1 MKKTIIFTLL
11 ILFALGASA
20 QRKRRVKTPP
30 PPTPEELAEMARQ
43 ENYERKLQVTERVTF
58 IDSILLK
65 KEEVMDMLYLG
76 NENGSVASYAKFFNV
91 KEKDTS
97 EKDTLDCALFCS
109 QLGDKIIY
117 AQPDT
122 AAVLHLYASEMIGQK
137 WCEPVLLPGLEDTV
151 SHNYPFMLA
160 DGTTLYYASKSEEGL
175 GGYDIYMTR
184 WDSDTQRFF
193 KPENIGMPFNS
204 AANDYLYLVDE
215 FNQLGWFVTDRGQGG
230 DTVCV
235 YCFIPNETRRI
246 YDTSTM
252 GRDTLVALANIN
264 SIRDTWTDQERVKDA
279 LNRLDILRTRSKK
292 SAQSQFHFIVNDRIT
307 YTNLSQFR
315 NEESRKLANKW
326 LKLVDERNKASE
338 QLEELRKQYSVS
350 RPEKKAELAAS
361 ILALEQKYEKLIA
374 DVRSMEKE
382 IRIFEQR

>member
-11 ILFALGASA
+11 ILLALGASA

-58 IDSILLK
+58 IDSMLLK

-76 NENGSVASYAKFFNV
+76 NENGSVDSYANFFNV
-91 KEKDTS
+91 KEKDT
-97 EKDTLDCALFCS
+97 LDCTLFRS

-122 AAVLHLYASEMIGQK
+122 SAVLHLYASEMIGQK
-137 WCEPVLLPGLEDTV
+137 WCEPVMLPGLEDTV
-151 SHNYPFMLA
+151 SHNYPFMLS

-184 WDSDTQRFF
+184 WDSDDQRFL

-204 AANDYLYLVDE
+204 TANDYLYLVDE
-215 FNQLGWFVTDRGQGG
+215 FNQLGWFVTDRGQGE

-246 YDTSTM
+246 YDTSTI
-252 GRDTLVALANIN
+252 GRDTLVAMANIN

-279 LNRLDILRTRSKK
+279 LNRLDMVRNKSKK
-292 SAQSQFHFIVNDRIT
+292 SVKSQFHFVVNDRIT

-315 NEESRKLANKW
+315 HDESRKLAEEW

-338 QLEELRKQYSVS
+338 QLDKLRMDYSLAND
-350 RPEKKAELAAS
+350 EKKAELATTLLS
-361 ILALEQKYEKLIA
+361 LEQKYEKLIA
-374 DVRSMEKE
+374 DVHSLEKE

>member
-11 ILFALGASA
+11 ILLALGASA
-20 QRKRRVKTPP
+20 QRRRKAKTPP

-43 ENYERKLQVTERVTF
+43 EKYDRKLMMTERVTF

-76 NENGSVASYAKFFNV
+76 NENGSVDSYANFFNV
-91 KEKDTS
+91 KEKDT
-97 EKDTLDCALFCS
+97 LDCTLFRS

-122 AAVLHLYASEMIGQK
+122 SAVLHLYASEMIGQK
-137 WCEPVLLPGLEDTV
+137 WCEPVMLPGLEDTV
-151 SHNYPFMLA
+151 SHNYPFMLS

-184 WDSDTQRFF
+184 WDSDDQRFL

-204 AANDYLYLVDE
+204 TANDYLYLVDE

-246 YDTSTM
+246 YDTSTI

-279 LNRLDILRTRSKK
+279 LNRLDMVRNKSKK
-292 SAQSQFHFIVNDRIT
+292 SVKSQFHFVVNDRIT

-315 NEESRKLANKW
+315 HEESRKLAEEW

-338 QLEELRKQYSVS
+338 QLDKLRMDYSLAND
-350 RPEKKAELAAS
+350 EKKAELATTLLS
-361 ILALEQKYEKLIA
+361 LEQKYEKLIA
-374 DVRSMEKE
+374 DVHSLEKE

>member
-11 ILFALGASA
+11 ILLALGASA
-20 QRKRRVKTPP
+20 QRKRSVKTPP
-30 PPTPEELAEMARQ
+30 PPTPEELAGMARQ

-58 IDSILLK
+58 IDSMLLK

-91 KEKDTS
+91 KEKDT
-97 EKDTLDCALFCS
+97 LDCTLFRS

-264 SIRDTWTDQERVKDA
+264 SIRDTWTNQERVKDA
-279 LNRLDILRTRSKK
+279 LNRLDILRTKSKK
-292 SAQSQFHFIVNDRIT
+292 SAQSQFHFIVNNRIT

>member
-11 ILFALGASA
+11 ILLALGASA

-58 IDSILLK
+58 IDSMLLK

-76 NENGSVASYAKFFNV
+76 NENGIVASYAKFFNI
-91 KEKDTS
+91 KG
-97 EKDTLDCALFCS
+97 KDTLDCTLFRS

-279 LNRLDILRTRSKK
+279 LNRLEILRTKSKK

-338 QLEELRKQYSVS
+338 QLEELRKQYSVA

-361 ILALEQKYEKLIA
+361 ILALEQKYEKQIA

-382 IRIFEQR
+382 VRIFEQR

>member
-11 ILFALGASA
+11 ILLALGASA

-58 IDSILLK
+58 IDSMLLK

-91 KEKDTS
+91 KEKDT
-97 EKDTLDCALFCS
+97 LDCALFRS

-279 LNRLDILRTRSKK
+279 LNRLDILRTKSKK

-338 QLEELRKQYSVS
+338 QLEEFRKQYSVS

>member
-11 ILFALGASA
+11 ILLALGASA

-58 IDSILLK
+58 IDSMLLK

-91 KEKDTS
+91 KEKDT
-97 EKDTLDCALFCS
+97 LDCTLFRS

-122 AAVLHLYASEMIGQK
+122 AVVLHLYASEMIGQK

-279 LNRLDILRTRSKK
+279 LNRLDILRTKSKK

-338 QLEELRKQYSVS
+338 QLKELRKQYSVS

>member
-11 ILFALGASA
+11 ILLALGASA
-20 QRKRRVKTPP
+20 QRRRKAKTPP

-43 ENYERKLQVTERVTF
+43 EKYDRKLMMTERVTF

-76 NENGSVASYAKFFNV
+76 NENGSVDSYANFFNV
-91 KEKDTS
+91 KEKDT
-97 EKDTLDCALFCS
+97 LDCTLFRS

-122 AAVLHLYASEMIGQK
+122 SAVLHLYASEMIGQK
-137 WCEPVLLPGLEDTV
+137 WCEPVMLPGLEDTV
-151 SHNYPFMLA
+151 SHNYPFMLS

-184 WDSDTQRFF
+184 WDSDDQRFL

-204 AANDYLYLVDE
+204 TANDYLYLVDE
-215 FNQLGWFVTDRGQGG
+215 FNQLGWFLTDRGQGG

-246 YDTSTM
+246 YDTSTI

-279 LNRLDILRTRSKK
+279 LNRLDMVRNKSKK
-292 SAQSQFHFIVNDRIT
+292 SVKSQFHFVVNDRIT

-315 NEESRKLANKW
+315 HDESRKLAEKW

-338 QLEELRKQYSVS
+338 QLDKLRMDYSLAND
-350 RPEKKAELAAS
+350 EKKAELATTLLS
-361 ILALEQKYEKLIA
+361 LEQKYEKLIA
-374 DVRSMEKE
+374 DVHSLEKE

>member
-11 ILFALGASA
+11 ILLALGASA

-58 IDSILLK
+58 IDSMLLK

-91 KEKDTS
+91 KEKDT
-97 EKDTLDCALFCS
+97 LDCTLFRS

-279 LNRLDILRTRSKK
+279 LNRLDILRTKSKK
-292 SAQSQFHFIVNDRIT
+292 SAQSHFHFIVNDRIT

-338 QLEELRKQYSVS
+338 RLEELRKQYSVS

>member
-11 ILFALGASA
+11 ILLALGASA
-20 QRKRRVKTPP
+20 QRRRKAKTPP

-43 ENYERKLQVTERVTF
+43 EKYDRKLMMTERVTF

-76 NENGSVASYAKFFNV
+76 NENGSVDSYANFFNV
-91 KEKDTS
+91 K
-97 EKDTLDCALFCS
+97 EKDTLDCALFRS

-117 AQPDT
+117 AKPDNN
-122 AAVLHLYASEMIGQK
+122 AVLHLYASEMIGQK
-137 WCEPVLLPGLEDTV
+137 WCEPVMLPGLEDTV
-151 SHNYPFMLA
+151 SHNYPFMLS

-184 WDSDTQRFF
+184 WDSDDQRFL

-204 AANDYLYLVDE
+204 TANDYLYLVDE
-215 FNQLGWFVTDRGQGG
+215 FNQLGWFVTDRGQGE

-246 YDTSTM
+246 YDTSTI
-252 GRDTLVALANIN
+252 GRDTLVAMANIN
-264 SIRDTWTDQERVKDA
+264 SIRDTWTDQEHVKDA
-279 LNRLDILRTRSKK
+279 LNRLDMVRNKSKK
-292 SAQSQFHFIVNDRIT
+292 SVKSQFHFVVNDRIT

-315 NEESRKLANKW
+315 HDESRKLAEEW

-338 QLEELRKQYSVS
+338 QLDKLRMDYSLAND
-350 RPEKKAELAAS
+350 EKKAELATTLLS
-361 ILALEQKYEKLIA
+361 LEQKYEKLIA
-374 DVRSMEKE
+374 DVHSLEKE

>member
-11 ILFALGASA
+11 ILLALGASA

-58 IDSILLK
+58 IDSMLLK

-91 KEKDTS
+91 KEKDT
-97 EKDTLDCALFCS
+97 LDCTLFRS

-117 AQPDT
+117 AQPDP

-279 LNRLDILRTRSKK
+279 LNRLDILRTKSKK

>member
-11 ILFALGASA
+11 ILLALGASA

-30 PPTPEELAEMARQ
+30 PPTPEELAEMARL

-58 IDSILLK
+58 IDSMLLK

-91 KEKDTS
+91 KEKDT
-97 EKDTLDCALFCS
+97 LDCTLFRS

-204 AANDYLYLVDE
+204 VANDYLYLVDE

-279 LNRLDILRTRSKK
+279 LNRLDILRTKSKK

-338 QLEELRKQYSVS
+338 QLEELRKQYPVS

>member
-11 ILFALGASA
+11 ILLALGASA

-58 IDSILLK
+58 IDSMLLK

-76 NENGSVASYAKFFNV
+76 TENGSVASYAKFFNV
-91 KEKDTS
+91 KEKDT
-97 EKDTLDCALFCS
+97 LDCTLFRS

-117 AQPDT
+117 AKPDT

-279 LNRLDILRTRSKK
+279 LNRLDILRTKSKK

>member
-11 ILFALGASA
+11 ILLALGASA

-58 IDSILLK
+58 IDSMLLK

-91 KEKDTS
+91 KEKDT
-97 EKDTLDCALFCS
+97 LDCTLFRS

-279 LNRLDILRTRSKK
+279 LNRLDILRTKSKK

-315 NEESRKLANKW
+315 NEESRKLAKKW

>member
-11 ILFALGASA
+11 ILLALGASA
-20 QRKRRVKTPP
+20 QRRRKAKTPP

-43 ENYERKLQVTERVTF
+43 EKYDRKLMMTERVTF

-76 NENGSVASYAKFFNV
+76 NENGSVDSYANFFNV
-91 KEKDTS
+91 KEKDT
-97 EKDTLDCALFCS
+97 LDCTLFRS

-122 AAVLHLYASEMIGQK
+122 SAVLHLYASEMIGQK
-137 WCEPVLLPGLEDTV
+137 WCEPVMLPGLEDTV
-151 SHNYPFMLA
+151 SHNYPFMLS

-184 WDSDTQRFF
+184 WDSDDQRFL

-204 AANDYLYLVDE
+204 TANDYLYLVDE

-246 YDTSTM
+246 YDTSTI

-279 LNRLDILRTRSKK
+279 LNRLDMVRNKSKK
-292 SAQSQFHFIVNDRIT
+292 SVKSQFHFVVNDRIT

-315 NEESRKLANKW
+315 HDESRKLAEEW

-338 QLEELRKQYSVS
+338 QLDKLRMDYSLAND
-350 RPEKKAELAAS
+350 EKKAELATTLLS
-361 ILALEQKYEKLIA
+361 LEQKYEKLIA
-374 DVRSMEKE
+374 DVHSLEKE

>member
-11 ILFALGASA
+11 ILLALGASA

-58 IDSILLK
+58 IDSMLLK

-91 KEKDTS
+91 KEKDT
-97 EKDTLDCALFCS
+97 LDCTLFRS

-122 AAVLHLYASEMIGQK
+122 ADVLHLYASEMIGQK

-279 LNRLDILRTRSKK
+279 LNRLDILRTKSKK

>member
-11 ILFALGASA
+11 ILLALGASA

-58 IDSILLK
+58 IDSMLLK

-76 NENGSVASYAKFFNV
+76 NENGSVDSYANFFNV
-91 KEKDTS
+91 KEKDT
-97 EKDTLDCALFCS
+97 LDCTLFRS

-122 AAVLHLYASEMIGQK
+122 SAVLHLYASEMIGQK
-137 WCEPVLLPGLEDTV
+137 WCEPVMLPGLEDTV
-151 SHNYPFMLA
+151 SHNYPFMLS

-184 WDSDTQRFF
+184 WDSDDQRFL

-204 AANDYLYLVDE
+204 TANDYLYLVDE

-246 YDTSTM
+246 YDTSTI

-279 LNRLDILRTRSKK
+279 LNRLDMVRNKSKK
-292 SAQSQFHFIVNDRIT
+292 SVKSQFHFVVNDRIT

-315 NEESRKLANKW
+315 HDESRKLAEEW

-338 QLEELRKQYSVS
+338 QLDKLRMDYSLAND
-350 RPEKKAELAAS
+350 EKKAELATTLLS
-361 ILALEQKYEKLIA
+361 LEQKYEKLIA
-374 DVRSMEKE
+374 DVHSLEKE

>member
-11 ILFALGASA
+11 ILLALGASA

-30 PPTPEELAEMARQ
+30 PPTPEELAEMARL

-58 IDSILLK
+58 IDSMLLK

-91 KEKDTS
+91 KEKDT
-97 EKDTLDCALFCS
+97 LDCTLFRS

-279 LNRLDILRTRSKK
+279 LNRLDILRTKSKR

>member
-11 ILFALGASA
+11 ILLALGASA

-58 IDSILLK
+58 IDSMLLK

-91 KEKDTS
+91 KEKDT
-97 EKDTLDCALFCS
+97 LDCTLFRS

-160 DGTTLYYASKSEEGL
+160 DGTTLYYASRSEEGL

-279 LNRLDILRTRSKK
+279 LNRLDILRTKSKK

-326 LKLVDERNKASE
+326 LKLIDERNKASE

>member
-11 ILFALGASA
+11 ILLALGASA

-30 PPTPEELAEMARQ
+30 PPTPEEVAEMARQ

-58 IDSILLK
+58 IDSMLLK

-91 KEKDTS
+91 KEKDT
-97 EKDTLDCALFCS
+97 LDCTLFRS

-151 SHNYPFMLA
+151 THNYPFMLA

-279 LNRLDILRTRSKK
+279 LNRLDILRTKSKK
-292 SAQSQFHFIVNDRIT
+292 SAQSQFYFIVNDRIT

-350 RPEKKAELAAS
+350 RPEKKVELAAS
-361 ILALEQKYEKLIA
+361 ILALEQKYEKQIA

>member
-11 ILFALGASA
+11 ILLALGASA
-20 QRKRRVKTPP
+20 QRRRKAKTPP

-43 ENYERKLQVTERVTF
+43 EKYDRKLMMTERVTF

-76 NENGSVASYAKFFNV
+76 NENGSVDSYANFFNV
-91 KEKDTS
+91 KEKDT
-97 EKDTLDCALFCS
+97 LDCTLFRS

-122 AAVLHLYASEMIGQK
+122 SAVLHLYASEMIGQK
-137 WCEPVLLPGLEDTV
+137 WCEPVMLPGLEDTV
-151 SHNYPFMLA
+151 SHNYPFMLS

-184 WDSDTQRFF
+184 WDSDDQRFL

-204 AANDYLYLVDE
+204 TANDYLYLVDE

-246 YDTSTM
+246 YDTSTI

-279 LNRLDILRTRSKK
+279 LNRLDMVRNKSKK
-292 SAQSQFHFIVNDRIT
+292 SVKSQFHFVVNDRIT

-315 NEESRKLANKW
+315 HDESRKLAEEW

-338 QLEELRKQYSVS
+338 QLVKLRMDYSLAND
-350 RPEKKAELAAS
+350 EKKAELATTLLS
-361 ILALEQKYEKLIA
+361 LEQKYEKLIA
-374 DVRSMEKE
+374 DVHSLEKE

>member
-11 ILFALGASA
+11 ILLALGASA

-58 IDSILLK
+58 IDSMLLK

-91 KEKDTS
+91 KEKDT
-97 EKDTLDCALFCS
+97 LDCTLFRS

-122 AAVLHLYASEMIGQK
+122 TAVLHLYASEMIGQK

-160 DGTTLYYASKSEEGL
+160 DGTTLYYASKSKDGL

-252 GRDTLVALANIN
+252 GRDTLLALANIN

-279 LNRLDILRTRSKK
+279 LNRLDILRTKSKK

>member
-11 ILFALGASA
+11 ILLALGASA

-58 IDSILLK
+58 IDSMLLK

-91 KEKDTS
+91 KEKDT
-97 EKDTLDCALFCS
+97 LDCTLFRS

-279 LNRLDILRTRSKK
+279 LNRLDILRTKSKK

>member
-11 ILFALGASA
+11 ILLALGASA

-58 IDSILLK
+58 IDSMLLK

-91 KEKDTS
+91 KEKDT
-97 EKDTLDCALFCS
+97 LDCTLFRS

-279 LNRLDILRTRSKK
+279 LNRLDILRTKSKK

-326 LKLVDERNKASE
+326 LKLLDERNKASE

-382 IRIFEQR
+382 VRIFEQR

>member
-11 ILFALGASA
+11 ILLALGASA

-58 IDSILLK
+58 IDSMLLK

-91 KEKDTS
+91 KEKDT
-97 EKDTLDCALFCS
+97 LDCTLFRS

-279 LNRLDILRTRSKK
+279 LNRLDILRTKSKK

-350 RPEKKAELAAS
+350 RSEKKAELAAS

>member
-11 ILFALGASA
+11 ILLALGASA

-30 PPTPEELAEMARQ
+30 PPTPEELAEMARR

-58 IDSILLK
+58 IDSMLLK

-91 KEKDTS
+91 KEKDT
-97 EKDTLDCALFCS
+97 LDCTLFRS

-279 LNRLDILRTRSKK
+279 LNRLDILRTKSKK
-292 SAQSQFHFIVNDRIT
+292 SAQSQFHFIVNNRIT

-338 QLEELRKQYSVS
+338 RLEELRKQYSVS

>member
-11 ILFALGASA
+11 ILLALGASA

-58 IDSILLK
+58 IDSMLLK

-91 KEKDTS
+91 KEKDT
-97 EKDTLDCALFCS
+97 LDCTLFRS

-279 LNRLDILRTRSKK
+279 LNRLDILRTKSKK

-338 QLEELRKQYSVS
+338 RLEELRKQYSVS
-350 RPEKKAELAAS
+350 RPEKKVELAAS

>member
-11 ILFALGASA
+11 ILLALGASA

-58 IDSILLK
+58 IDSMLLK
-65 KEEVMDMLYLG
+65 KEEVMDLG

-91 KEKDTS
+91 KEKDT
-97 EKDTLDCALFCS
+97 LDCTLFRS

-279 LNRLDILRTRSKK
+279 LNRLDILRTKSKK

-338 QLEELRKQYSVS
+338 RLEELRKQYSVS

-361 ILALEQKYEKLIA
+361 ILALEQKYEKLIT

>member
-11 ILFALGASA
+11 ILLALGASA
-20 QRKRRVKTPP
+20 QRRRKAKTPP

-43 ENYERKLQVTERVTF
+43 EKYDRKLMMTERVTF

-76 NENGSVASYAKFFNV
+76 NENGSVDSYANFFNV
-91 KEKDTS
+91 KEKDT
-97 EKDTLDCALFCS
+97 LDCTLFRS

-122 AAVLHLYASEMIGQK
+122 SAVLHLYASEMIGQK
-137 WCEPVLLPGLEDTV
+137 WCEPVMLPGLEDTV

-184 WDSDTQRFF
+184 WDSDDQRFL

-204 AANDYLYLVDE
+204 SANDYLYLVDE
-215 FNQLGWFVTDRGQGG
+215 FNQLGWFVTDRGQGE

-246 YDTSTM
+246 YDTSTI

-279 LNRLDILRTRSKK
+279 QNRLDMVRNKSKK
-292 SAQSQFHFIVNDRIT
+292 SVKSQFHFVVNDRII

-315 NEESRKLANKW
+315 HDESRKLAEEW

-338 QLEELRKQYSVS
+338 QLDKLRMDYSLAND
-350 RPEKKAELAAS
+350 EKKAELATTLLS
-361 ILALEQKYEKLIA
+361 LEQKYEKLIA
-374 DVRSMEKE
+374 DVHSLEKE

>member
-11 ILFALGASA
+11 ILLSLGASA
-20 QRKRRVKTPP
+20 QRRRKAKTPP

-43 ENYERKLQVTERVTF
+43 EKYDRKLMMTERVTF

-76 NENGSVASYAKFFNV
+76 NENGSVDSYANFFNV
-91 KEKDTS
+91 KEKDT
-97 EKDTLDCALFCS
+97 LDCTLFRS

-122 AAVLHLYASEMIGQK
+122 SAVLHLYASEMIGQK
-137 WCEPVLLPGLEDTV
+137 WCEPVMLPGLEDTV
-151 SHNYPFMLA
+151 SHNYPFMLS

-184 WDSDTQRFF
+184 WDSDDQRFL

-204 AANDYLYLVDE
+204 TANDYLYLVDE

-246 YDTSTM
+246 YDTSTI

-264 SIRDTWTDQERVKDA
+264 SIRDTWTDQERVNDA
-279 LNRLDILRTRSKK
+279 LNRLDMVRNKSKK
-292 SAQSQFHFIVNDRIT
+292 SVKSQFHFVVNDRIT

-315 NEESRKLANKW
+315 HDESRKLAEEW

-338 QLEELRKQYSVS
+338 QLDKLRMDYSLAND
-350 RPEKKAELAAS
+350 EKKAELATTLLS
-361 ILALEQKYEKLIA
+361 LEQKYEKLIA
-374 DVRSMEKE
+374 DVHSLEKE

>member
-11 ILFALGASA
+11 IFLALGASA
-20 QRKRRVKTPP
+20 QRRRKAKTPP

-43 ENYERKLQVTERVTF
+43 EKYDRKLMMTERVTF

-76 NENGSVASYAKFFNV
+76 NENGSVDSYANFFNV
-91 KEKDTS
+91 KEKDT
-97 EKDTLDCALFCS
+97 LDCTLFRS

-122 AAVLHLYASEMIGQK
+122 SAVLHLYASEMIGQK
-137 WCEPVLLPGLEDTV
+137 WCEPVMLPGLEDTV
-151 SHNYPFMLA
+151 SHNYPFMLS

-184 WDSDTQRFF
+184 WDSDDQRFL

-204 AANDYLYLVDE
+204 TANDYLYLVDE

-246 YDTSTM
+246 YDTSTI

-279 LNRLDILRTRSKK
+279 LNRLDMVRNKSKK
-292 SAQSQFHFIVNDRIT
+292 SVKSQFHFVVNDRIT

-315 NEESRKLANKW
+315 HDESRKLAEEW

-338 QLEELRKQYSVS
+338 QLDKLRMDYSLAND
-350 RPEKKAELAAS
+350 EKKAELATTLLS
-361 ILALEQKYEKLIA
+361 LEQKYEKLIA
-374 DVRSMEKE
+374 DVHSLEKE

>member
-11 ILFALGASA
+11 ILLALGASA

-58 IDSILLK
+58 IDSMLLK

-91 KEKDTS
+91 KEKDT
-97 EKDTLDCALFCS
+97 LDCTLFRS

-279 LNRLDILRTRSKK
+279 QNRLDILRTKSKK

-307 YTNLSQFR
+307 YTNLLQFR

>member
-11 ILFALGASA
+11 ILLALGASA

-30 PPTPEELAEMARQ
+30 PPTTEELAEMARQ

-58 IDSILLK
+58 IDSMLLK

-91 KEKDTS
+91 KEKDT
-97 EKDTLDCALFCS
+97 LDCTLFRS

-279 LNRLDILRTRSKK
+279 LNRLDILRTKSKK

>member
-11 ILFALGASA
+11 ILLALGASA

-30 PPTPEELAEMARQ
+30 PPTPKELAEMARQ

-58 IDSILLK
+58 IDSMLLK

-91 KEKDTS
+91 KEKDT
-97 EKDTLDCALFCS
+97 LDCTLFRS

-279 LNRLDILRTRSKK
+279 LNRLDILRTKSKK
-292 SAQSQFHFIVNDRIT
+292 SAQSQFHFIVNNRIT